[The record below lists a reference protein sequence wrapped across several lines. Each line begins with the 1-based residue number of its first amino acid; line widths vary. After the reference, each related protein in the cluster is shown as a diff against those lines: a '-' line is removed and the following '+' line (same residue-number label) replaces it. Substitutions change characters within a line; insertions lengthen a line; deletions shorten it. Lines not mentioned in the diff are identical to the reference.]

1 MDASTL
7 DISRAVLPEG
17 QYDGEDEDAK
27 SLLEY
32 LSGISDCS
40 SGMLMRALESDAA
53 LRRSGNAWPG
63 AQCAGTDFSETLD
76 ASAMSESAR
85 PPDSGSKSAKGMD
98 EHGTKGASC
107 DLIVLSPSAAAAR
120 VQPSTP
126 AGEGVSNAP
135 RGGAAPGTLAR
146 DPPSGPAR
154 NQPSLRPMPVKELF
168 PTSAGTDDE
177 AASQAEP
184 LPPLSVMADAT
195 PAEYRRL
202 LHAVSA
208 MRTELQACRSA
219 NAALHADRHAVWAS
233 LQASQQRE
241 QALQHALAAERQH
254 KGFLLHYVQGEGH
267 GQDGL
272 DLSLEALRGSAAEAA
287 AELAER
293 RSQEALQ
300 AQAKAAAACSAL
312 ARAEAV
318 HEAERQALQS
328 ELARLNEGL
337 ATGAIVQAD
346 SRRSGQAQ
354 AAAHERLVHGMRAD
368 LATVRRQRAEAE
380 EELERLVGDMSSM
393 RARLEEK
400 DVAIDGLASDLR
412 VSGEALSIVKHALAQ
427 RNAELQA
434 ARRRVDELQRT
445 VDRTAGGDVAS
456 FVTTSSNAVALLKER
471 YGAETRRLRQ
481 EVQALQAELQ
491 RSKALLH
498 QHEDALAAANSH
510 AQRALPQPVL
520 VEAAVQCDE
529 QHSSQPPPLPA
540 RAASPPTCTKAPL
553 RACSTRGIK
562 IPSLPVP
569 SLQVTAPFCT
579 AWAAVRGTATAGT
592 QTNVAAQEEAEVQ
605 TGPSGVG
612 VGVQCEVVGG
622 ERTQASASVQTEGSS
637 PLRPRAEG
645 GSQTAPVDVAPAGS
659 MAEQQGQMK
668 RTDAAMRRLQVHCQL
683 LQTQVDEAQ
692 ASAADAAERSAH
704 LQRALAGAQESAQAA
719 RSTAASLEQERSKI
733 RAALEEERTARALL
747 TSQLEQCQADLL
759 ASQEACKAAQAGS
772 VMLRLAW
779 HGLVRK
785 AGQVAAGASAEVSR
799 LREELSAS
807 RDLNASLVSSV
818 GGVEAFVGAD
828 ALGRVTPVEEV
839 RAEGI
844 ERELSAH
851 SWADAEQAL
860 ASGPAALGATPPRAG
875 TVPHRP
881 SAAPKAELWA
891 HFPAT
896 PPAEPTPRPST
907 RLSPRTM
914 TRIADRHQA
923 IQRHVGHLARLSA
936 KAGLYSPPRP

>member
-1 MDASTL
+1 M
-7 DISRAVLPEG
+7 
-17 QYDGEDEDAK
+17 
-27 SLLEY
+27 
-32 LSGISDCS
+32 
-40 SGMLMRALESDAA
+40 
-53 LRRSGNAWPG
+53 
-63 AQCAGTDFSETLD
+63 
-76 ASAMSESAR
+76 
-85 PPDSGSKSAKGMD
+85 
-98 EHGTKGASC
+98 
-107 DLIVLSPSAAAAR
+107 
-120 VQPSTP
+120 
-126 AGEGVSNAP
+126 
-135 RGGAAPGTLAR
+135 
-146 DPPSGPAR
+146 
-154 NQPSLRPMPVKELF
+154 
-168 PTSAGTDDE
+168 
-177 AASQAEP
+177 AE
-184 LPPLSVMADAT
+184 AT

-300 AQAKAAAACSAL
+300 AEAKAAAACSAL

-529 QHSSQPPPLPA
+529 QHPSQPPPLPA
-540 RAASPPTCTKAPL
+540 RAASPPTCTK
-553 RACSTRGIK
+553 
-562 IPSLPVP
+562 
-569 SLQVTAPFCT
+569 VTAPFCT

-592 QTNVAAQEEAEVQ
+592 QTNV
-605 TGPSGVG
+605 
-612 VGVQCEVVGG
+612 VGG
-622 ERTQASASVQTEGSS
+622 ERTQASASVQTEGST

-668 RTDAAMRRLQVHCQL
+668 RTDAAMRRLEVHCQL

-692 ASAADAAERSAH
+692 ASAADAAERSAQ

-719 RSTAASLEQERSKI
+719 RSTAASLEQERSKT

-747 TSQLEQCQADLL
+747 TSQLEECQADLL

-896 PPAEPTPRPST
+896 PPAGPTPRPST